1 MGCVGCKSSLLKCVE
16 PRDTSNFEVLLKDR
30 KTSCI
35 KYPFF
40 LSNVFYFAIE
50 TGFSEGVA
58 LLYEHGDINIDAREM
73 HILFNVA
80 CYNGHLE
87 VVKILID
94 KKGVDRKGGL
104 FHATF
109 GKHGGRP
116 LVIQF
121 LKEYENQLKREEK
134 RLAEDYKLWKLSES
148 YVISEKS
155 ML

>member
-1 MGCVGCKSSLLKCVE
+1 MGCKSSLLKCVE
-16 PRDTSNFEVLLKDR
+16 PRDTCKFEILLKDR
-30 KTSCI
+30 NKSCI

-40 LSNVFYFAIE
+40 LQDVLFFAIE

-58 LLYEHGDINIDAREM
+58 LLYEHGNLNIDPRDM
-73 HILFNVA
+73 HVYFNVA

-116 LVIQF
+116 LVIRF
-121 LKEYENQLKREEK
+121 LREYEEELKRDEK
-134 RLAEDYKLWKLSES
+134 RLAEDHKLWKISAS
-148 YVISEKS
+148 YAMS
-155 ML
+155 